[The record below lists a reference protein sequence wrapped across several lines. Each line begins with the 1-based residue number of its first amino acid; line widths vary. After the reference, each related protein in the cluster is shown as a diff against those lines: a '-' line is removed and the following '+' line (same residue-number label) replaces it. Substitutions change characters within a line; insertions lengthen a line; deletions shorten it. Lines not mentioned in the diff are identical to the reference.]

1 MKQQTFRKLKSAIG
15 LLMLMLLTAL
25 LLTQHTSFKNLS
37 TAKNKTFTEKSLNRN
52 ESNKK
57 FGVDEDEIFALV
69 NDERRKNNL
78 NSLVWDNQLAEIAR
92 DYSKRM
98 AAENFFDHFDPQGA
112 DVVVR
117 AKKAKLKHW
126 SKIGENLFSIEGMKD
141 FDAFAVK
148 NWMESPTHRQNI
160 LDKDFNT
167 AGIGVVESGDGE
179 IFITQVFIKR

>member
-15 LLMLMLLTAL
+15 LLMLMLLTAF
-25 LLTQHTSFKNLS
+25 LLTQNTSFKIFS
-37 TAKNKTFTEKSLNRN
+37 ATTNKTFAEKSVKRN
-52 ESNKK
+52 ESIKK
-57 FGVDEDEIFALV
+57 FDSDEDEIFALV
-69 NDERRKNNL
+69 NGERQKNNL
-78 NSLVWDNQLAEIAR
+78 NALVWDNQLAEIAR

-98 AAENFFDHFDPQGA
+98 AEENFFDHFDPQGA

-126 SKIGENLFSIEGMKD
+126 SKIGENLFSIEGMKN

-167 AGIGVVESGDGE
+167 AGIGIVESGNGE